1 MKCETAVVLVDPEV
15 LRPGTVRLNAGQPER
30 FVVRSLRR
38 FAGRVAIHPF
48 TCVAAFLKML
58 EDERPSLVFNLTEHV
73 YGDRR
78 MDSHICALMELERIA
93 YTGTGPTGM
102 ALCRDKALSKVM
114 AERAGFRVP
123 GWFATKTLQ
132 PRLAPGVQFP
142 LVVKPRFGD
151 GSEGIGQNSLVAS
164 HTDLMARIRAL
175 GTGGVKDAICEEYIA
190 GREMV
195 IAIAGKRT
203 MPVRE
208 FVVGRKGDGAPVLAC
223 QRFKHDKAYRRR
235 WRVRMVFAEL
245 TRAEQRTLSE
255 MALRTFESGV
265 GAVSAVVFGK
275 LGGRGFRLVGE
286 GDRDVG
292 DAAGR
297 VTQGN
302 ESRALGALS
311 RTRDLGRGAPV
322 PVANDS
328 KLLSSSKTRG
338 AEYGADRSVAGEG

>member
-1 MKCETAVVLVDPEV
+1 
-15 LRPGTVRLNAGQPER
+15 
-30 FVVRSLRR
+30 
-38 FAGRVAIHPF
+38 
-48 TCVAAFLKML
+48 ML

-93 YTGTGPTGM
+93 YTGTGPTGL

-123 GWFATKTLQ
+123 AWFATQTWQ
-132 PRLAPGVQFP
+132 PRVPPGVRFP

-164 HTDLMARIRAL
+164 HADLMARIRAL
-175 GTGGVKDAICEEYIA
+175 GSGGVKDAICEEYIA

-195 IAIAGKRT
+195 IAIAGLRT

-223 QRFKHDKAYRRR
+223 QRFKHDAAYRRR

-245 TRAEQRTLSE
+245 TRGEQRTLNE
-255 MALRTFESGV
+255 LALRTFDALDMRDYGRLDVKLAPSGDW
-265 GAVSAVVFGK
+265 VFLEANPNPALAPFQRSFSGSWA
-275 LGGRGFRLVGE
+275 GVDFDRLVKE
-286 GDRDVG
+286 IATR
-292 DAAGR
+292 AMRRGR
-297 VTQGN
+297 VI
-302 ESRALGALS
+302 GA
-311 RTRDLGRGAPV
+311 
-322 PVANDS
+322 
-328 KLLSSSKTRG
+328 
-338 AEYGADRSVAGEG
+338 